1 MRWEREAKQEGWY
14 GAKVRGEFSMSLLHV
29 GNGTGSAMLVN
40 ESVRRVAAL
49 SVMQCTDGT

>member
-29 GNGTGSAMLVN
+29 GNGTGSAMQVN